1 MIRPSRRNGRHGPG
15 GNRRRLTRVL
25 LAGVLTTA
33 GLTGVSAGTAQAAGE
48 QVNIWL
54 TTTSDSGGRTVT
66 RGLQPQTPVTFQ
78 PGNGGSGTNL
88 TVNENTKYQTFTGGG
103 ASFTDTAAWLM
114 KGSGALSQATRD
126 DTMRKLF
133 SPTDGIGLSF
143 IRNPLGGSDLAR
155 FGYTFDDM
163 PAARPTPTCRNSRS
177 HMISRTCCR

>member
-1 MIRPSRRNGRHGPG
+1 MIRPRTARA
-15 GNRRRLTRVL
+15 RLTRML
-25 LAGVLTTA
+25 LVGALTTA
-33 GLTGVSAGTAQAAGE
+33 SLTGVSAGTAQAAGE

-54 TTTSDSGGRTVT
+54 TTTSDGGGRTVT
-66 RGLQPQTPVTFQ
+66 RGLQQQTPVNFQ
-78 PGNGGSGTNL
+78 PGNGGSGTNV
-88 TVNENTKYQTFTGGG
+88 TVDENTKYQTFTGGG

-163 PAARPTPTCRNSRS
+163 PALPERPGPLG
-177 HMISRTCCR
+177 ILDRT